1 MPRHTCVLIRSI
13 AVDLKVM
20 TKRIAPGQRILPTKP
35 SPKMWTAIVFLP
47 LLSFC
52 LCEQSFAALRGRGG
66 VQVVHVSRLSSE
78 QQCRQACQSPA
89 ASGTHPCNWSVPYQN
104 HCILLQCH
112 QLSVCQNAGEEDLKD
127 LLAGVVRGRRD
138 TALFHH
144 QHWEGAG
151 DAEGDPRQ
159 VFSLAASPAWAPK
172 GHLRHLL
179 ETESKDGTTNASR
192 TIATTAAAS
201 STTAAASSTTAA
213 ASSTTAAASSTTAAA
228 SSTTAAASST
238 TAAASSTTAAASS
251 TTAAASSTTS
261 TTAAS
266 TTAASTTT
274 ATVTNASVFSTTYGT
289 TAKAPSTSGGSHP
302 AEATTVA
309 ASSSTSANNSNQSAS
324 SSSHATEPGLTV
336 ENSGHTSPASASSSS
351 SAAPPVPSEAPAGIL
366 HPTAAAAAPSTMVTT
381 LSSEGARIPPTAPMA
396 LGPQGRT
403 QPANP
408 LPGTTVLSPEAA
420 AATTSSGKAAAPLGW
435 TGVAE
440 SSPPASPAGA
450 TTAHGLESASL
461 PASPADASKTTASG
475 LADTQDT
482 DSDYLL
488 VAAEPLTQY
497 LVDRSSL
504 LAVLL
509 VGTGFFITVLGLFLM
524 QAYESYKK
532 KDYTQVDYLINGMYV
547 DSEM

>member
-192 TIATTAAAS
+192 TIA
-201 STTAAASSTTAA
+201 
-213 ASSTTAAASSTTAAA
+213 
-228 SSTTAAASST
+228 
-238 TAAASSTTAAASS
+238 TTAAASS